1 VSYVIRRQDHS
12 LPSVSFIG
20 DKMKPADV
28 RLKIKQLKESL
39 KLNKVLTKEYAKYLE
54 KDYFERRVREQQE
67 VIDEAQAKIDTITEK
82 RNNIIFDIGRIEQ
95 YDKHRRKRLVY
106 LQNIK
111 KIMQFKELIA
121 KIRKETADG

>member
-1 VSYVIRRQDHS
+1 
-12 LPSVSFIG
+12 
-20 DKMKPADV
+20 MKPADV